1 MGKII
6 FALLEKRLN
15 DTPDRPYLKYRD
27 GEGFKTMK
35 WKEYGQKIEE
45 FSKALVGY
53 GIKAGDKISLIGKSS
68 PDWFVIDMSIMTI
81 GATIAPIYTT
91 SSGEQIKYILNHS
104 GARLFFVEEISQ
116 YDKIKGMLKDIT
128 GLEKIVLING
138 TVPSGEDILMDFKT
152 FIKVGNDISEE
163 ELIKLRNS
171 VTEDMV
177 ATYIYT
183 SGTTGNP
190 KAVMLTQKNCYST
203 AICVDVWWEFMKRE
217 TEMIKTCCFLTLAH
231 VFERSASLLAP
242 LMTGSLVHF
251 CELDNAIEEL
261 RNVQPTLVV
270 GLPRT
275 WEKIYDMVMANRN
288 AMPEKKKKIFNWAT
302 NVGMQYN
309 KYLYEKKRIPLTLKV
324 KHKIAEK
331 LVIKKILDTLGFF
344 NDAKHVMT
352 GGSVSSKEIIDFFF
366 SLGIWICQV
375 YGQSEALGIG
385 SAETRESLRFGSVG
399 KPFPL
404 TEIKIAAD
412 GEIMVK
418 SNMVSPGYYKDKEL
432 TAETFRDGWLY
443 SGDLGYLDEDGY
455 LFITGRKKD
464 IIITSGAKNISP
476 AKIEASLMSHP
487 LVEHAVLVGEGK
499 KYITALL
506 TLSLEGGIPFGT
518 NKGISVK
525 SYDDLLNVKGIGE
538 EIEKHISEVNDKL
551 SRVEQIKKFKIL
563 PIPLSE
569 EDGELTSLKKIKR
582 FAVVERYEKEINEM
596 YS

>member
-1 MGKII
+1 MEKTI
-6 FALLEKRLN
+6 FTLLERRLGE
-15 DTPDRPYLKYRD
+15 TPERNYLNYKD
-27 GEGFKTMK
+27 GEVRRMITWG
-35 WKEYGQKIEE
+35 EYGGEIER
-45 FSKALVGY
+45 FSRALIGY
-53 GIKAGDKISLIGKSS
+53 GIRAGDRVSLIGKSS

-81 GATIAPIYTT
+81 GATIAPIYVT

-104 GARLFFVEEISQ
+104 EARLFFVEDISQ
-116 YDKIKGMLKDIT
+116 FDRIRDMLKDIP
-128 GLEKIVLING
+128 GLERIVLING
-138 TVPSGEDILMDFKT
+138 TVPPDEDTLMDFDAFLKL
-152 FIKVGNDISEE
+152 GDDISDG
-163 ELIKLRNS
+163 KLKEHRDS

-183 SGTTGNP
+183 SGTTGEP

-203 AICVDVWWEFMKRE
+203 AICVDTWWEFMKKE
-217 TEMIKTCCFLTLAH
+217 TDTIKTCCFLTLAH
-231 VFERSASLLAP
+231 VFERSASLLGP
-242 LMTGSLVHF
+242 LMAGSLVHF
-251 CELDNAIEEL
+251 CELDNAVEEL
-261 RNVQPTLVV
+261 REVQPTLVV

-275 WEKIYDMVMANRN
+275 WEKIYDMVMANRD
-288 AMPEKKKKIFNWAT
+288 AMPDKKKKIFDWAIDIGT
-302 NVGMQYN
+302 KYN
-309 KYLYEKKRIPLTLKV
+309 RCLYEKKGIPLSLKARHV
-324 KHKIAEK
+324 IADR

-385 SAETRESLRFGSVG
+385 SAETREYLRFGSVG
-399 KPFPL
+399 KPFPF
-404 TEIKIAAD
+404 TEVEIARD

-418 SNMVSPGYYKDKEL
+418 SDMVSPGYYKDKEL

-443 SGDLGYLDEDGY
+443 SGDLGYIDDDGY

-487 LVEHAVLVGEGK
+487 LIEHAVLVGEGK
-499 KYITALL
+499 KYITALM
-506 TLSLEGGIPFGT
+506 TLSLEGGVPFGI
-518 NKGISVK
+518 NKGITVN
-525 SYDDLLNVKGIGE
+525 SYNDLLSIEGIEE
-538 EIEKHISEVNDKL
+538 EIERHVSEVNDRL

-582 FAVVERYEKEINEM
+582 FAVVERYEMEIDEM